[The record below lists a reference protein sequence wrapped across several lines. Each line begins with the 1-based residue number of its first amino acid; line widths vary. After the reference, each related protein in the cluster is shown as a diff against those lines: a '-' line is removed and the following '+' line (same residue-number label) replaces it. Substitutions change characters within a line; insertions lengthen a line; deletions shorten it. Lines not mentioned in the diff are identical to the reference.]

1 MASYEIEGDAERGF
15 TIKVEKQNLYVS
27 IPVYYARGSKDDYSF
42 IAQGDEPS
50 GVLRNEKENSL
61 LDTKY
66 FLTVDNQ
73 GAGFVDV
80 GIPEDFAKKIE
91 RMTEKLISNK
101 ED

>member
-27 IPVYYARGSKDDYSF
+27 IPVYYARGVKGDYTF
-42 IAQGDEPS
+42 IAQGDEAS
-50 GVLRNEKENSL
+50 GVLGKEEVNNL
-61 LDTKY
+61 VDTKY

-73 GAGFVDV
+73 GAGFIDV

-91 RMTEKLISNK
+91 RMTEKLIENK